1 MYKRQGLLYECY
13 GSTEGGII
21 SNLGPDDQLRK
32 KQCVGE
38 PFPFTEIKIL
48 NNDGD
53 ECGPNEVGEV
63 FTSSPY
69 IFNGYWQ
76 KEKETRDAFDGEWLT
91 VGDLAKKDADGFL
104 YIVDRKK
111 DMVISGGIN
120 IYPREIEEVLL
131 EHPEINDI
139 AIVGEPDEKWGEIIK
154 AFIVFKEEELSL
166 DVIQD
171 FCSNKIAS
179 IKMPKI
185 IEKIDALPRNAN
197 GKVLKTELRGTKA

>member
-1 MYKRQGLLYECY
+1 
-13 GSTEGGII
+13 
-21 SNLGPDDQLRK
+21 
-32 KQCVGE
+32 
-38 PFPFTEIKIL
+38 
-48 NNDGD
+48 
-53 ECGPNEVGEV
+53 
-63 FTSSPY
+63 
-69 IFNGYWQ
+69 
-76 KEKETRDAFDGEWLT
+76 
-91 VGDLAKKDADGFL
+91 
-104 YIVDRKK
+104 
-111 DMVISGGIN
+111 
-120 IYPREIEEVLL
+120 VLL

-139 AIVGEPDEKWGEIIK
+139 AIVGERDEKWGEIIK